1 VGIWETLRDKVLD
14 DKLRIQSC
22 GELSNESCPE
32 VVKLMNIVA
41 EARQNEGRALVGHLN
56 RSINL
61 AIMPAPV
68 NWTGPLEPMK
78 VGKGDC
84 KAYSIAKYVGALE
97 AGMPMNYARVV
108 ILYDKRHHEYHM
120 VTALYENDQWLILDN
135 LTMLLLRDSETR
147 DYEPI
152 AVLDHKG
159 VRGYPASWV
168 W

>member
-1 VGIWETLRDKVLD
+1 MGIWENLRDKVLG
-14 DKLRIQSC
+14 DKVRIQSC

-32 VVKLMNIVA
+32 VFKLMNMVA

-61 AIMPAPV
+61 AITPAPV

-97 AGMPMNYARVV
+97 AGIPMNYARVV
-108 ILYDKRHHEYHM
+108 IVHDKRHHEYHM
-120 VTALYENDQWLILDN
+120 VTAVYENDEWLVLDN
-135 LTMLLLRDSETR
+135 LNMLLLQDSETR

-159 VRGYPASWV
+159 VRRYPTL
-168 W
+168 